1 MAGSAQTMMLT
12 VVVVV
17 EGSQFVS
24 RCLELGTTSCGDT
37 LEEAIA
43 NIEEAVELH
52 LEALQETGELE
63 RLLREDRVKT
73 APVGAVT
80 KTIRQPVPA

>member
-1 MAGSAQTMMLT
+1 MAGVMQTVLLT
-12 VVVVV
+12 VAVEE

-52 LEALQETGELE
+52 LEALRETGELE
-63 RLLREDRVKT
+63 RLLREDRVRT
-73 APVGAVT
+73 VPVGTVT